1 MSFKKKVSL
10 LKGTQPWDTTDQNTW
25 CYESLNKKFHSTILE
40 IKTHS
45 LFFFFIY
52 LKKGVKY
59 IVLKKKKK
67 KKRQRQTCSFQ
78 HECLQNQYDSA
89 T

>member
-45 LFFFFIY
+45 LFFFFF
-52 LKKGVKY
+52 LKKRSKIHCFEKEKEKEKAKAKANLLVSTWMPAEP
-59 IVLKKKKK
+59 I
-67 KKRQRQTCSFQ
+67 R
-78 HECLQNQYDSA
+78 
-89 T
+89 

>member
-45 LFFFFIY
+45 LFFFFFFF
-52 LKKGVKY
+52 
-59 IVLKKKKK
+59 
-67 KKRQRQTCSFQ
+67 KKRSKIHCFEKEKEKEKAKAKANLLVSTWMPAEPIR
-78 HECLQNQYDSA
+78 
-89 T
+89 